1 MAGQCAG
8 LVKKEQTCQEM
19 IEELMAQTA
28 GLLGDGDFWE
38 KKSVFLGRTS
48 VSYTHLDSVGCGSGD
63 WGKADRKGNLQERCA
78 GNRCRCAGTGKK

>member
-28 GLLGDGDFWE
+28 VLLGDGDFWK
-38 KKSVFLGRTS
+38 KKSGFVGRRS
-48 VSYTHLDSVGCGSGD
+48 D
-63 WGKADRKGNLQERCA
+63 KGE
-78 GNRCRCAGTGKK
+78 

>member
-1 MAGQCAG
+1 MDGDVVHGDLDGRTVRGTCE
-8 LVKKEQTCQEM
+8 KEQTCQEMM

-48 VSYTHLDSVGCGSGD
+48 D
-63 WGKADRKGNLQERCA
+63 KGE
-78 GNRCRCAGTGKK
+78 

>member
-1 MAGQCAG
+1 MTHNPYFYIA
-8 LVKKEQTCQEM
+8 VMM

-48 VSYTHLDSVGCGSGD
+48 D
-63 WGKADRKGNLQERCA
+63 KGE
-78 GNRCRCAGTGKK
+78 